1 MVMPTMQKYQY
12 ICGIIVII
20 LLMYSAA
27 MSQNQDVAQLYI
39 NDKISDIE
47 QLYNDGKISR
57 PDWQKFAAALFTE
70 NLDDALNQ
78 YIELYHYTRDQQLRR
93 FIIDR
98 VSQYYYAKGLYD
110 SAERLLKDN
119 GFRERIF
126 TINIEK
132 IYFGVQ
138 LGAFSSQDN
147 ALTAKEKYEK
157 QVNNISI
164 ITKNS
169 AGKSLFVVVA
179 GKFENRS
186 QAEQFKN
193 QLKNN
198 YGYKGM
204 VIQY

>member
-1 MVMPTMQKYQY
+1 MVMSPVQKYQY
-12 ICGIIVII
+12 LCGIVVII
-20 LLMYSAA
+20 LMMYSAA
-27 MSQNQDVAQLYI
+27 MSQNRDPARLYM
-39 NDKISDIE
+39 NDRIADIE
-47 QLYNDGKISR
+47 QLYNDGKISS
-57 PDWQKFAAALFTE
+57 PDWQKFTAALFTE

-78 YIELYHYTRDQQLRR
+78 YIELYNYTSDKQLKR
-93 FIIDR
+93 FIVDR

-110 SAERLLKDN
+110 SAERLLKDDS
-119 GFRERIF
+119 FRERIF

-147 ALTAKEKYEK
+147 ARTAKEKYEK
-157 QVNNISI
+157 QVDNIII

-193 QLKNN
+193 QLINN

>member
-1 MVMPTMQKYQY
+1 VM
-12 ICGIIVII
+12 I
-20 LLMYSAA
+20 YSTAL
-27 MSQNQDVAQLYI
+27 SQNQDLAQLYM
-39 NDKISDIE
+39 NDKITDIE
-47 QLYNDGKISR
+47 QLYNEGKISR
-57 PDWQKFAAALFTE
+57 LDWQKFAAALFTE

-78 YIELYHYTRDQQLRR
+78 YIELYSYTSDEQLKR
-93 FIIDR
+93 FIVDR

-110 SAERLLKDN
+110 SAERLLKDDD
-119 GFRERIF
+119 FRKRIF
-126 TINIEK
+126 KINIEK

-147 ALTAKEKYEK
+147 ARIAKEKYEK
-157 QVNNISI
+157 QLDNISI

-193 QLKNN
+193 QLINN